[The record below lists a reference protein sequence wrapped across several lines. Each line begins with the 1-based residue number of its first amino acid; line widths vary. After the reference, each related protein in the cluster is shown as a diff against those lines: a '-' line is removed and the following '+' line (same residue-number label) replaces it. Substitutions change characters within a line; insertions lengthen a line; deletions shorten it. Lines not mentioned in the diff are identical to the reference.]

1 MELAGGRMVHSGW
14 NAIIV
19 DGRITATY
27 PDRDEVIGFFTIIS
41 SRRPSILNGE
51 VLVTTRDA
59 EFLVSVLQAD
69 KSSVNGTQTWR
80 FVAKRYNPNRTP
92 AATTETADV
101 KDHWATIR
109 D

>member
-14 NAIIV
+14 SAIIV

-27 PDRDEVIGFFTIIS
+27 PDRDEVIGFFTIIT

-51 VLVTTRDA
+51 VIVSTRDA

-69 KSSVNGTQTWR
+69 KTSVNGTQTWR

-92 AATTETADV
+92 AIKADTPDAV
-101 KDHWATIR
+101 DHWATIR